1 MYRVTATIA
10 AALTFALGAPVF
22 ANPVTPARAA
32 VAAPGKFE
40 ASVEGVQK
48 WIYAYRLKPEPT
60 RVPAAVRV
68 MAQIGVLKDPEA
80 SGIYIGFIAGVIG
93 SNPKIAE
100 QLVEKMLPIAP
111 EAEWAVVRAIAYS
124 GLPTWK
130 RLMGKVASRIPT
142 RRVMID
148 KYLSGQLP
156 TLDEIALEKKS
167 PAFMEQVRGYFTFK
181 EKKRPPPETTF
192 ESSPELLDTLWGYY
206 FATGSHAPILRMVT
220 LLPWSKDNESVEK
233 LTVGNM
239 AKFTL
244 ASNSARDVKL
254 LAILK
259 GAAPH
264 QPKETT
270 PVLTEV
276 IEAAETVE
284 IARIRREAR
293 ASLEELQRKGPNSRR
308 NMAWWG
314 RVGEGAIALGCIAAA
329 ATGQVQLGLPCVI
342 GGAASSAALKF
353 WSSP

>member
-1 MYRVTATIA
+1 MYRVIATICAALSIVAPA
-10 AALTFALGAPVF
+10 AA
-22 ANPVTPARAA
+22 NTPAPAKSAA
-32 VAAPGKFE
+32 AAPAKLE

-60 RVPAAVRV
+60 RVPAAVRA

-80 SGIYIGFIAGVIG
+80 SGIYIGFVAGVLG
-93 SNPKIAE
+93 SNPKLAE
-100 QLVEKMLPIAP
+100 QLVDKMLPIAP

-124 GLPTWK
+124 GLPSWK
-130 RLMGKVASRIPT
+130 RLMGKFAGRIPT

-148 KYLSGQLP
+148 KHLSGQLP

-167 PAFMEQVRGYFTFK
+167 PAFMEQVRGYFSFG
-181 EKKRPPPETTF
+181 EKQAPAPVTTF
-192 ESSPELLDTLWGYY
+192 ETSPELLDTLWGYY

-220 LLPWSKDNESVEK
+220 LLPWSKDNESIEK

-244 ASNSARDVKL
+244 ASNGARDMKL

-259 GAAPH
+259 GTAPH
-264 QPKETT
+264 QPKEIK
-270 PVLTEV
+270 PALAEV